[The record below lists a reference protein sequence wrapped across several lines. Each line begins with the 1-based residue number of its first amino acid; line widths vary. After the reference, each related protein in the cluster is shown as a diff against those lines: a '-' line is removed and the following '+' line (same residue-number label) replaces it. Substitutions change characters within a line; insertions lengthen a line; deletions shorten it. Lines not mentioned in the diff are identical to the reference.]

1 VGHYPASGSTFRAYI
16 RYLRLLCLPRR
27 RAISVSP
34 FSSGHPLTRGDPQIV
49 WYLQRLVPASLPH
62 TMLVTGHLCIH
73 GAASFASRHK
83 IDLLLVRQ
91 CLRRPTFGKGTFGVL
106 FQTLEPHILAHLRAI
121 LFRGPERW
129 TNLSINGE
137 LHEID
142 WGLIARMSVLGEVN

>member
-1 VGHYPASGSTFRAYI
+1 
-16 RYLRLLCLPRR
+16 
-27 RAISVSP
+27 
-34 FSSGHPLTRGDPQIV
+34 
-49 WYLQRLVPASLPH
+49 
-62 TMLVTGHLCIH
+62 MLVTGHLCIH

-142 WGLIARMSVLGEVN
+142 WGLIARMRVLGEVN